1 MGLLKTGGYFI
12 VALIAILAYFHM
24 ECEREKSEKA
34 AKSRFD
40 KFDGQKT
47 NCEVEYTFAI
57 KGNKYPMFNVGYS
70 YFIIQGAPCAVKKLH
85 AFFYGKSVF
94 DPDFSYKTDGTK
106 SLGIETDTRNITIFD
121 ARKQNPGD
129 FHKTGFTL
137 VKLDEEPITE
147 DWRTS
152 HFMNESADI
161 TNFHK

>member
-12 VALIAILAYFHM
+12 VVLIAILAYFHM

-40 KFDGQKT
+40 NFNAQKT
-47 NCEVEYTFAI
+47 NCEVEYTFAK
-57 KGNKYPMFNVGYS
+57 KGTEYPKFIVGYI
-70 YFIIQGAPCAVKKLH
+70 YFIIPAAPCAVKKLH
-85 AFFYGKSVF
+85 DFFFGKSVF
-94 DPDFSYKTDGTK
+94 DPDFSYKTDGAK

-137 VKLDEEPITE
+137 VKLDEEPVTQ

-152 HFMNESADI
+152 HFTNESADI
-161 TNFHK
+161 TNFHR